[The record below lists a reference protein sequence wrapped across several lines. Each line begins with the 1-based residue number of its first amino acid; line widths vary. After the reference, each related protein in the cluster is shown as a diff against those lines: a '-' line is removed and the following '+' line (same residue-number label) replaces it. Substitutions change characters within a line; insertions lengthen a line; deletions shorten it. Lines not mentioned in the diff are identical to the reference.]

1 LVEVGNRV
9 GLVANE
15 IIESIGGVGIDKA
28 IANPF
33 SRTDGFLDV
42 RYNFKGGF
50 YAVFVGKACVEAF
63 EVGFAAEAEDVG
75 AVGTCKC
82 NQFA

>member
-9 GLVANE
+9 GLVPNE

-33 SRTDGFLDV
+33 SRSDGFLDV
-42 RYNFKGGF
+42 CYNFKGGF

-75 AVGTCKC
+75 AVGTSEC
-82 NQFA
+82 NKFA